1 MGRHEIDIEIRDG
14 GEVHVSI
21 RGVKPSLC
29 RKYKDFFTK
38 VLQTTDEEDFIR
50 ILAPHESR
58 VQDSHHEQVNEE
70 TPSE

>member
-1 MGRHEIDIEIRDG
+1 MGRHEIDIEVRDG

-21 RGVKPSLC
+21 RGVKPNLC

-50 ILAPHESR
+50 ILAPHESKVR
-58 VQDSHHEQVNEE
+58 QSDHEHLEEE
-70 TPSE
+70 TP